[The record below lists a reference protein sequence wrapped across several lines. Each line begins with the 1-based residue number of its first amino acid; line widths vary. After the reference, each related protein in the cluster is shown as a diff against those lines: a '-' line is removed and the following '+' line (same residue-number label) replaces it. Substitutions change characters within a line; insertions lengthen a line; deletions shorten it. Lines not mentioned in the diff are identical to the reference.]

1 MIEETKKPLV
11 SVIMPCYK
19 MGRFIGEALESVGKQ
34 TYTNWEVIA
43 VDDCGPEDGTRKAVE
58 FFAEQFPNNR
68 IIYHRHEKNGG
79 VSAARNTAIGMALG
93 EYLAFLDPDDWWNGD
108 YLGKQILVFG
118 NGVKTAVVYT
128 GTSKVDEKGDFMEE
142 WCPPES
148 FVNAMPES
156 VFLGN
161 YINPSATVATK
172 ESVTKVGGFDITPEL
187 QHVEDWDLW
196 IKLALS
202 GYKFQRSEAPLVN
215 YRQHAGAAGAD
226 RVKLKQRTFALMCKH
241 GANPIFMR
249 VLLERWRKVEEEL
262 AEAHKSYR
270 GLVAAHNATF
280 DRRLKN
286 ALRSLFFRN

>member
-34 TYTNWEVIA
+34 TYPNWEVIA
-43 VDDCGPEDGTRKAVE
+43 VDDCGPEDGTREAVE
-58 FFAEQFPNNR
+58 DFAKKFPAHR

-79 VSAARNTAIGMALG
+79 VSAARNTAIGMAQG
-93 EYLAFLDPDDWWNGD
+93 EYLAFLDPDDWWNRD
-108 YLGKQILVFG
+108 YLEKQILAFEKVSQ
-118 NGVKTAVVYT
+118 VAVVYT
-128 GTSKVDEKGDFMEE
+128 GTSKVDEKGAFLEE

-172 ESVTKVGGFDITPEL
+172 DSVTKVGGFDTTSEL

-202 GYKFQRSEAPLVN
+202 GYLFNRSSAPLVN
-215 YRQHAGAAGAD
+215 YRQHEGAAGSD
-226 RVKLKQRTFALMCKH
+226 LEKLRQRTLALMYKH
-241 GANPIFMR
+241 ASNPVFFKVFLDRLHFLEKELMSSYHSYR
-249 VLLERWRKVEEEL
+249 NLLD
-262 AEAHKSYR
+262 AHKK
-270 GLVAAHNATF
+270 TF
-280 DRRLKN
+280 DRRIKSFLKQ
-286 ALRSLFFRN
+286 LIKK